1 LQQEIKHQIQFE
13 KLAFPTKIFSIP
25 NVRDGAAMLHEA
37 VALLRQ
43 GGVVAFPTETV
54 YGLGA
59 DALNENAVRK
69 VFQAKGRP
77 SDNPLIVHV
86 ADEAHVSLFASEF
99 PEKGKQLA
107 KYFWPGP
114 MTLVVKRRPRVPNI
128 VTANLE
134 TVAVRVPNH
143 PVTLALLKEFNG
155 GIVGPSANTSGKP
168 SPTTAQHV
176 ATDLDGKIDMI
187 LDAGATMIGVESTV
201 IDVTVDPPMI
211 LRFGG
216 LSREE
221 IEKVIGI
228 VQVAVKEEALKR
240 SPGTRHR
247 HYAPTAEVIL
257 IEEGNAAELERWLQK
272 KELQGKNVGIVTHTM
287 KVPSSI
293 PQKFCKSLG
302 PSIQHVARQLFA
314 SLRELDEQHADVI
327 FVESVAPV
335 GLGEAVMDRLNKA
348 AHFSKTPSK

>member
-1 LQQEIKHQIQFE
+1 MLQ
-13 KLAFPTKIFSIP
+13 
-25 NVRDGAAMLHEA
+25 EA
-37 VALLRQ
+37 VTVLQQ

-59 DALNENAVRK
+59 DALNEEAVRK

-77 SDNPLIVHV
+77 SDNPLIVHI
-86 ADEAHVSLFASEF
+86 AESANVSLVASEF
-99 PEKGKQLA
+99 PEKAQRLA
-107 KYFWPGP
+107 GHFWPGP
-114 MTLVVKRRPRVPNI
+114 MTLVVKRNGRVPNI

-143 PVTLALLKEFNG
+143 PVTLALLKKFNG

-176 ATDLDGKIDMI
+176 ADDLDGKIDMI
-187 LDAGATMIGVESTV
+187 LDAGATAIGVESTV
-201 IDVTVDPPMI
+201 IDVTVEPPMI

-221 IEKVIGI
+221 IEKVIGT
-228 VQVAVKEEALKR
+228 VQVAVKEESLRR

-247 HYAPTAEVIL
+247 HYAPNAEVVL
-257 IEEGNAAELERWLQK
+257 IEENNCAELDRRYHELL
-272 KELQGKNVGIVTHTM
+272 LQGKQVGVVTHSM
-287 KVPSSI
+287 IIPKSVPPI
-293 PQKFCKSLG
+293 FCKAIG
-302 PSIQHVARQLFA
+302 PSVQQFARQLFA
-314 SLRELDEQHADVI
+314 SLRELDELHADVI
-327 FVESVAPV
+327 LVERVAPS
-335 GLGEAVMDRLNKA
+335 GLGAAIMDRLNKA

>member
-1 LQQEIKHQIQFE
+1 MVIQ
-13 KLAFPTKIFSIP
+13 TKIFSIP
-25 NVRDGAAMLHEA
+25 DVRNGVAMLHEA
-37 VALLRQ
+37 IAVLRQ

-59 DALNENAVRK
+59 DALNESAVRK

-77 SDNPLIVHV
+77 SDNPLIVHI
-86 ADEAHVSLFASEF
+86 ADATCVSLVASEF

-107 KYFWPGP
+107 KHFWPGP
-114 MTLVVKRRPRVPNI
+114 MTLVVKRNSRVPNI

-143 PVTLALLKEFNG
+143 PVTLALLQEFHG

-176 ATDLDGKIDMI
+176 ADDLDGKIDII
-187 LDAGATMIGVESTV
+187 LDAGATTIGVESTV

-221 IEKVIGI
+221 IEKAIGT
-228 VQVAVKEEALKR
+228 VQVAVKEESLKR

-247 HYAPTAEVIL
+247 HYAPNAEVIL
-257 IEEGNAAELERWLQK
+257 IEEGNIVELERWYQ
-272 KELQGKNVGIVTHTM
+272 EIESQGKKIGIVTH
-287 KVPSSI
+287 SISI
-293 PQKFCKSLG
+293 PKSIPPIFVKSIG
-302 PSIQHVARQLFA
+302 PSVQQFARYLFA

-327 FVESVAPV
+327 LVERVVST
-335 GLGEAVMDRLNKA
+335 GLGAAVMDRLNKA
-348 AHFSKTPSK
+348 AHFSKTPSN